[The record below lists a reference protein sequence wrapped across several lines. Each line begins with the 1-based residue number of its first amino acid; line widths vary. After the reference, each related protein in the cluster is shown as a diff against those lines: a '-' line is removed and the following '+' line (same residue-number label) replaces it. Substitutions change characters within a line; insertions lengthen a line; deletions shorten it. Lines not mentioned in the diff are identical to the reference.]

1 MISLAANS
9 VTSIITV
16 INSSLIYRADIH
28 KDYMDGLKVLSFEKM
43 SYELKL
49 LKKIFYNELVI

>member
-16 INSSLIYRADIH
+16 INSSLIYRADIRE
-28 KDYMDGLKVLSFEKM
+28 DYMDGLKALAFEKM
-43 SYELKL
+43 RYELKL
-49 LKKIFYNELVI
+49 LKKKF

>member
-1 MISLAANS
+1 MILLAASS
-9 VTSIITV
+9 VTFIITV

-28 KDYMDGLKVLSFEKM
+28 KDYMDALKVLSFEKM

-49 LKKIFYNELVI
+49 LKQKILEE